1 MNFQSRQDDL
11 LFFKADINAVT
22 DAQQRN
28 MGGEIQGLDP
38 DRLLNTPVDDLVA
51 YFAQKYRIEV
61 PTLHRDRALLDEPRE
76 TYQEVNDYGRQIR
89 IPSTVPFDGE
99 KDMLYV
105 RPSTFDTAPPRA
117 PVTSDGVV
125 LELVIRNSEQDQVKN
140 TLNRALD
147 DIERYL
153 GWQRPTIEAFNA
165 NLAGQARQAIEA
177 RRARLLQDRNLV
189 SGLGFA
195 VKPRAGAPQTYA
207 APQVRRKIE
216 PKLPPASS
224 TPFKPSPSCR
234 SSTTST
240 SSTSSTT

>member
-89 IPSTVPFDGE
+89 IPSTLIKLTVPFDGE
-99 KDMLYV
+99 KDMFYV

-147 DIERYL
+147 DIDRYL

-177 RRARLLQDRNLV
+177 RRARPHGNMWGRPPY
-189 SGLGFA
+189 GR
-195 VKPRAGAPQTYA
+195 PR
-207 APQVRRKIE
+207 RR
-216 PKLPPASS
+216 
-224 TPFKPSPSCR
+224 
-234 SSTTST
+234 
-240 SSTSSTT
+240 

>member
-11 LFFKADINAVT
+11 LFFKANINALT

-61 PTLHRDRALLDEPRE
+61 PTLHRDQALLDEPRE

-89 IPSTVPFDGE
+89 IPSTLIKLTVPFDGE
-99 KDMLYV
+99 KDMFYV

-117 PVTSDGVV
+117 AVTSDGVV
-125 LELVIRNSEQDQVKN
+125 LELVIRSSEQDQVKN

-153 GWQRPTIEAFNA
+153 GCQRPTLEAFNA

-177 RRARLLQDRNLV
+177 RRARL
-189 SGLGFA
+189 
-195 VKPRAGAPQTYA
+195 
-207 APQVRRKIE
+207 
-216 PKLPPASS
+216 
-224 TPFKPSPSCR
+224 
-234 SSTTST
+234 
-240 SSTSSTT
+240 